1 MKKIIYL
8 LMLIVST
15 LALNS
20 AYAVEN
26 FTNSQDLGTGQV
38 QTNQDGSIT
47 IPNTQNQEKQKM
59 GDAVK
64 SVSNSGMEVLNNVT
78 GRIAGDIDK
87 KVKDQIKN
95 YYVKITEPIIPVFAG
110 FIIIWISFQSI
121 KMMLGMAVEIQGVIA
136 TFVLMLLIWSIVFTW
151 DSFFPY
157 VAEVFLDDVPNLIGE
172 MTGTDAVSTF
182 QSFMTVILGAIAL
195 AFENVDTGI
204 TNAVSGF
211 FFVLIYA
218 GMLGLACI
226 VCGLFFLI
234 WIISKIIIAII
245 LVVAPIFLGCA
256 MFPATRRYATN
267 WLQAILTPLVVLLL
281 LIVSCDLILSTIVP
295 IVDELNQNGSSFI
308 GAFVMII
315 TLIIVLGVFWL
326 VPKIAIS
333 LVGSGFDASTSATTG
348 LVQSLKKTVTKR

>member
-1 MKKIIYL
+1 
-8 LMLIVST
+8 MLIVST

-47 IPNTQNQEKQKM
+47 IPNTQNKEKQKM

-64 SVSNSGMEVLNNVT
+64 SVSNNGMEVLNNVT